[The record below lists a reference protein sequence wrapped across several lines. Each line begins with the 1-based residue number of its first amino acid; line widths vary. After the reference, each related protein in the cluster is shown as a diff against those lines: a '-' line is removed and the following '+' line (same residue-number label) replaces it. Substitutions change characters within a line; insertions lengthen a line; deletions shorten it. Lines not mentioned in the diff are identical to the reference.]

1 MTYHI
6 CFMCWWW
13 CSIGIGGF
21 HGFPALQTLAGSTYP
36 KKPCNGTFAFPR
48 RQLLRPSTKGWWD
61 QTWGRMRTSCFGK
74 VRSEF
79 FAQRNSSWTV
89 IYTLQNGEGQDVAAF
104 SCINFAGTSGNGN
117 TPQLSATA
125 ILVSGL
131 LWMIFFWFIL
141 LVPKEVAPQDL
152 SLFLFSGFLRTVLL
166 LLKTVSAMKTPHW
179 IRWFSQP

>member
-1 MTYHI
+1 M
-6 CFMCWWW
+6 
-13 CSIGIGGF
+13 
-21 HGFPALQTLAGSTYP
+21 
-36 KKPCNGTFAFPR
+36 
-48 RQLLRPSTKGWWD
+48 
-61 QTWGRMRTSCFGK
+61 
-74 VRSEF
+74 
-79 FAQRNSSWTV
+79 

-166 LLKTVSAMKTPHW
+166 LLKTVSAMKTPH
-179 IRWFSQP
+179 